1 MHSGFSVSPVE
12 VDVSTCESVDES
24 GREAEDAPQQGTH
37 LGDFV
42 DVEAGVK
49 VEGSLIDEVEEVAV
63 SFASVVEEYMQLTP
77 PSEVVKYLSM

>member
-1 MHSGFSVSPVE
+1 MHGSFNVGQVE
-12 VDVSTCESVDES
+12 VDVSTCGRVDEF
-24 GREAEDAPQQGTH
+24 GREAEDVPRQGTY